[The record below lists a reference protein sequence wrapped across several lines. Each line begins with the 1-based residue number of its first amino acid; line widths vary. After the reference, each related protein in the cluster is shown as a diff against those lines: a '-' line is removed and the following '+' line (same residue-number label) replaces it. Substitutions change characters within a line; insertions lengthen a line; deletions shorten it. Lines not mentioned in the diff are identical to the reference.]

1 MSAENILVVTSKI
14 DVTAD
19 LVIQEL
25 QKKDIPVVR
34 FNVED
39 FPVKTKIKISH
50 NDKHTVGELFIPEI
64 GQFTSEDFG
73 SIYFRIYEPPQ
84 IDSAITDSEHRL
96 YAEDQSNECFR
107 WFLDTLKGFW
117 VSDWR
122 SIDRSQSK
130 VLQLSLVHSLGLRT
144 PETLVTSDPDEF
156 RKFYL
161 ECNQQVIAKNLTN
174 LGIVSSMEGF
184 IYATTVDDSF
194 MAEIDNL
201 VYSPVLFQRYI
212 PKEFELRATVVGDK
226 VFTSEIHSQALEE
239 TKIDW
244 RKYSLDN
251 PPPHRV
257 HQLPENVEESLK
269 EMVRRLGLKFG
280 AIDLIYTP
288 DHQYFFLEINANGQW
303 GWVQFMTGLPIKE
316 AIADLLIRNRGIYE
330 NTPGQT

>member
-1 MSAENILVVTSKI
+1 MSAESILIVTSKI

-19 LVIQEL
+19 LVIHEL
-25 QKKDIPVVR
+25 QKRSISLVR

-39 FPVKTKIKISH
+39 FPCKTQINIFHKGKQIA
-50 NDKHTVGELFIPEI
+50 GELFIPGI
-64 GQFTSEDFG
+64 GEFTSEDFG

-84 IDSAITDSEHRL
+84 IDSAIADLEHRS

-122 SIDRSQSK
+122 AIEKAQSK
-130 VLQLSLVHSLGLRT
+130 VLQLSLAHNLGLRI
-144 PETLVTSDPDEF
+144 PETLVTSNPDEF

-161 ECNQQVIAKNLTN
+161 DCNQLVIAKNLTN
-174 LGIVSSMEGF
+174 LGIVSNMEGF
-184 IYATTVDDSF
+184 IYATLVSDSF
-194 MAEIDNL
+194 MAQIDNL
-201 VYSPVLFQRYI
+201 AYSPVLFQRYI

-244 RKYSLDN
+244 RKYSLEN
-251 PPPHRV
+251 PPPHQV
-257 HQLPENVEESLK
+257 HQLPENIEESLR
-269 EMVRRLGLKFG
+269 EMVKRLGLKFG
-280 AIDLIYTP
+280 AVDLIYTP
-288 DHQYFFLEINANGQW
+288 DHQYFFLELNANGQW

-316 AIADLLIRNRGIYE
+316 AIADLLIRNRGIYA
-330 NTPGQT
+330 NTLGQS